1 MLHRPWPMLLALLP
15 LIIIDQLGLLLN
27 AADSP
32 VNQVKEHLHNVLL
45 FLDIPPML
53 AMGAVGLGIVLAL
66 LGWHLHRK
74 DPWRLRPVIL
84 AWIPIE
90 GAVWSIPLLLIAPLF
105 AASLLATGT
114 LQDTLIE
121 MPLADRMLVSISAGL
136 YEELIFRLAGIMLLQ
151 KLFVEVLRMQPATST
166 LIAVFAT
173 SLAFAWYHDLN
184 GSFAMGIF
192 AMLAGV
198 ELGVL
203 FVCRGFAVAVWT
215 HVVYDLVVTAM
226 L

>member
-1 MLHRPWPMLLALLP
+1 MLLALLP

-27 AADSP
+27 DADSP
-32 VNQVKEHLHNVLL
+32 VNQVKGHIYDVLL
-45 FLDIPPML
+45 FLDIPPVL
-53 AMGAVGLGIVLAL
+53 AMGAVGISIVLIL
-66 LGWHLHRK
+66 LGWHLKRK

-105 AASLLATGT
+105 AATLLATGT
-114 LQDTLIE
+114 LQDTLAG
-121 MPLADRMLVSISAGL
+121 MPLADRILISISAGL
-136 YEELIFRLAGIMLLQ
+136 YEELIFRLVGIVLLQ
-151 KLFVEVLRMQPATST
+151 KLFVEVLRIKPGTST
-166 LIAVFAT
+166 LLAVLAT

-184 GSFAMGIF
+184 GSFAMGLF

-203 FVCRGFAVAVWT
+203 LVCRGFAVAVWT
-215 HVVYDLVVTAM
+215 HVIYDLVVTAM

>member
-27 AADSP
+27 DADSP
-32 VNQVKEHLHNVLL
+32 VNQVKGHIYDVLL
-45 FLDIPPML
+45 FLDIPPVL
-53 AMGAVGLGIVLAL
+53 AMGAVGISIVLIL
-66 LGWHLHRK
+66 LGWHLKRK

-105 AASLLATGT
+105 AATLLATGT
-114 LQDTLIE
+114 LQDTLVG
-121 MPLADRMLVSISAGL
+121 MPLTDRILISISAGL
-136 YEELIFRLAGIMLLQ
+136 YEELIFRLVGIVLLQ
-151 KLFVEVLRMQPATST
+151 KLFVEVLRMKPGTST
-166 LIAVFAT
+166 LLAVLAT

-184 GSFAMGIF
+184 GSFAMGLF

-203 FVCRGFAVAVWT
+203 LVCRGFAVAVWT
-215 HVVYDLVVTAM
+215 HVIYDLVVTAM